1 MSHQFKKDFFD
12 NYQWDW
18 LQYEMSKKWLI
29 SELLKDD
36 IPVYFFSMMENYGVQ
51 FGGVDHFG
59 GIELGLENLYYKIGD
74 NYSFPNKSIK
84 FPHQTEEGNKIIG
97 ALVDEALAK
106 YFKE

>member
-1 MSHQFKKDFFD
+1 
-12 NYQWDW
+12 
-18 LQYEMSKKWLI
+18 MSKKWLI

-74 NYSFPNKSIK
+74 NYAVPKNEDLIH
-84 FPHQTEEGNKIIG
+84 PHQTEEGNKIIG